1 MAASRGRA
9 GSAGVVLSLGGLYFA
24 HYFYFDCVPIVLLEE
39 YMRSFWIDFVGLFI
53 QDCGIYLQE
62 LCVLS

>member
-1 MAASRGRA
+1 MAASMGGA
-9 GSAGVVLSLGGLYFA
+9 GSAGVVLGLGGLYFA
-24 HYFYFDCVPIVLLEE
+24 HYFHCVLLEE
-39 YMRSFWIDFVGLFI
+39 YVRSFWIAFVGLFI

>member
-1 MAASRGRA
+1 M
-9 GSAGVVLSLGGLYFA
+9 VLGLGGLYFA